1 MRKKTIIYTCVSF
14 VCALVALLFIFGI
27 PDFVILPILA
37 LTNSKKLCNPLV
49 YDLATIR
56 KNTSN
61 VILSNDHLLFIVT
74 IIFLIIC
81 LFFFVSFIIIIAKI
95 KQLKAEAKIGVER
108 AKIKARQDFFSKMS
122 HEIRTP
128 MNAIIG
134 LTDVVALHSNI
145 PQDLQDDLKKIQSSA
160 HYLLGLINNILDIS
174 KIEQGKMVLSNE
186 PFSISKLVNSLND
199 MLLPEV
205 KKFGVI
211 FIISTDIKH
220 DIIIS
225 DEIRLRQVITNLLS
239 NAFKYTPSQKEV
251 KLEIKELQSTDSNA
265 KYYFAVIDQGIG
277 IPQSEHER
285 IFQPFEQIDSNISH
299 SMGTGLGLPISQ
311 NIIRLMGGN
320 IELNSQKNK
329 GSSFSFTLSFPLGK
343 LIEQNEITQDNN
355 LVNKNILVVE
365 DNLINAQIIVSFLE
379 MKGANVIVSTN
390 GKEALEAFRNSKNN
404 FFDLIFMDIQMPI
417 MNGLT
422 CCKQMRMLKRQDA
435 KKIPIIAMTANTFK
449 EDVDNALNAGMNDFI
464 SKPID
469 VNKLFATI
477 EKYI

>member
-1 MRKKTIIYTCVSF
+1 MKKEYLLKLIEKAYVGGNEYDEYLDFFIDQLRNEHSFELANSIKEIKNNNIKVKKTDAIKTKKRKLEKTFFPENIINE
-14 VCALVALLFIFGI
+14 LNNI
-27 PDFVILPILA
+27 
-37 LTNSKKLCNPLV
+37 
-49 YDLATIR
+49 
-56 KNTSN
+56 
-61 VILSNDHLLFIVT
+61 
-74 IIFLIIC
+74 
-81 LFFFVSFIIIIAKI
+81 
-95 KQLKAEAKIGVER
+95 KIGY
-108 AKIKARQDFFSKMS
+108 
-122 HEIRTP
+122 
-128 MNAIIG
+128 
-134 LTDVVALHSNI
+134 
-145 PQDLQDDLKKIQSSA
+145 KKR
-160 HYLLGLINNILDIS
+160 LINNILDIS

-199 MLLPEV
+199 MLQPEV
-205 KKFGVI
+205 KKFGVN